1 MGVRWDAVVECGS
14 RRFEPARA
22 TAARPPLSAGTP
34 APVEVWLF
42 GSLADSIPER
52 PLRLQ
57 LGNPFTIA
65 DVIAELGR
73 RGGAE
78 FLAKVT
84 AADGGLLSHCRV
96 FVNGEPVEEIR
107 VPLGAD
113 DSAAQ
118 IEMILLTAAEGG

>member
-14 RRFEPARA
+14 RRFEPARPP
-22 TAARPPLSAGTP
+22 AARPTLSAG
-34 APVEVWLF
+34 APVSVEVWLF

-52 PLRLQ
+52 PLRLRF
-57 LGNPFTIA
+57 GSEFTIA
-65 DVIAELGR
+65 EVIAELGR

-84 AADGGLLSHCRV
+84 APDGGLLSHCRV
-96 FVNGEPVEEIR
+96 FVNGEPVEETR
-107 VPLGAD
+107 VPVCGD
-113 DSAAQ
+113 DTVAH

>member
-14 RRFEPARA
+14 RRFEPARPP
-22 TAARPPLSAGTP
+22 AAYP
-34 APVEVWLF
+34 APVACASAAVEVWLF
-42 GSLADSIPER
+42 GSLAESIPER

-57 LGNPFTIA
+57 FRNPFTIA
-65 DVIAELGR
+65 EVITELGR

-84 AADGGLLSHCRV
+84 APDGGLLSHCRV